1 MKYYI
6 KRLFDMNYK
15 KMLEIV
21 SKVHDRSGKSKII
34 IFIDMIICSIKYQA
48 GYMDYY
54 VFNFENLKSN
64 IRKTFITRGVNNS
77 YIRTMN
83 NREYYHLFDNKIEF
97 NKLFKKYLNREYL
110 DLENSTYEEFVKFTN
125 KYKLFMAKP
134 TNMQC
139 GKGIEKIEIKKQN
152 LKKLY
157 NKLLENKQYLLEEY
171 VVQSDEMNKL
181 FSNSVNTL
189 RIVSAYKDSKTT
201 ILFRAIRIGNGKNV
215 VDNFNHGGMYSV
227 INEKGIITK
236 PAIDKE
242 GNIYEVHPV
251 TKTNIVG
258 FEIPYFKEAIKMVKD
273 ASKVVK
279 EVGLVGF
286 DIAITNDGPVMI
298 EGNQLPGY
306 DIYQSKIHLNE
317 DGTGMKPFFDEVI
330 YNKKVKK

>member
-6 KRLFDMNYK
+6 KRLFDMDYK

-21 SKVHDRSGKSKII
+21 NKVHDRSGKNKII
-34 IFIDMIICSIKYQA
+34 IFFDMIICSIKYQA

-64 IRKTFITRGVNNS
+64 IRKTFITRGINNS

-83 NREYYHLFDNKIEF
+83 NREYYHLFDNKVEF
-97 NKLFKKYLNREYL
+97 NKLFKKYLNRDYL
-110 DLENSTYEEFVKFTN
+110 DLEDSTYDEFVEFTN
-125 KYKLFMAKP
+125 KHKLFMAKP

-152 LKKLY
+152 LKRLY
-157 NKLLENKQYLLEEY
+157 NKLLENKQYLLEEF
-171 VVQSDEMNKL
+171 VCQSDEMNKL
-181 FSNSVNTL
+181 FPTSVNTL
-189 RIVSAYKDSKTT
+189 RIVSAYKEGKTT

-286 DIAITNDGPVMI
+286 DIAITNNGPVMI

-306 DIYQSKIHLNE
+306 DIYQSKIHLND

-330 YNKKVKK
+330 YNKKVK

>member
-6 KRLFDMNYK
+6 KRLFDMDYK

-21 SKVHDRSGKSKII
+21 NKVHDRSGKNKLI
-34 IFIDMIICSIKYQA
+34 IFFDMIICSIKYQA

-64 IRKTFITRGVNNS
+64 IRKTFITRGINNS

-83 NREYYHLFDNKIEF
+83 NREYYHLFDNKVEF
-97 NKLFKKYLNREYL
+97 NKLFKKYLNRDYL
-110 DLENSTYEEFVKFTN
+110 DLEDSTYDEFVEFTN
-125 KYKLFMAKP
+125 KHKLFMAKP

-152 LKKLY
+152 LKRLY
-157 NKLLENKQYLLEEY
+157 NKLLENKQYLLEEF
-171 VVQSDEMNKL
+171 VCQSDEMNKL
-181 FSNSVNTL
+181 FPTSVNTL
-189 RIVSAYKDSKTT
+189 RIVSAYKEGKTT

-286 DIAITNDGPVMI
+286 DIAITNNGPVMI

-306 DIYQSKIHLNE
+306 DIYQSKIHLND

-330 YNKKVKK
+330 YNKKVK